1 MATTSTIEYCN
12 DRDIYDVYPNISQS
26 DSKSRIFGW
35 VVHSSNLYRAD
46 NSGLVTVLFANGQDL
61 GSAQAN
67 SGVVNSN
74 GEWFYESTLDAVYY
88 YNDASSPNDLI
99 MESGEDTATFTQRY
113 RRNASR
119 YVESKLDSRLA
130 SEVNMDREG
139 SYPYIIKR
147 TTALVAV
154 GMMLKSDD
162 PLSEVANAFMEE
174 AEELLKGLKTGD
186 LQLPH
191 QVTGD
196 SSYGVVRDVTYT
208 SGKIRPIQPRG
219 FYSGPYDLL
228 KVKIIDSG
236 AIGTGTYSVW
246 EKSSTSLKSN
256 QIITAETINGD
267 FQECAGGL
275 EIRFSGATDATT
287 ANANDEWEIEVHGI
301 SENVRMGQSGNI
313 TMTRGSSH
321 LGAGS
326 YKGGYIRAGH
336 QKIKI

>member
-162 PLSEVANAFMEE
+162 PLSEVANAFRNIAKKEGISINK
-174 AEELLKGLKTGD
+174 AITKYQNKKAVAKVKQSFGQHDFDSKLSNITNKNLLVKVK
-186 LQLPH
+186 
-191 QVTGD
+191 D
-196 SSYGVVRDVTYT
+196 S
-208 SGKIRPIQPRG
+208 SGKIYRFR
-219 FYSGPYDLL
+219 
-228 KVKIIDSG
+228 
-236 AIGTGTYSVW
+236 GTG
-246 EKSSTSLKSN
+246 K
-256 QIITAETINGD
+256 QIIKD
-267 FQECAGGL
+267 PQF
-275 EIRFSGATDATT
+275 
-287 ANANDEWEIEVHGI
+287 
-301 SENVRMGQSGNI
+301 
-313 TMTRGSSH
+313 
-321 LGAGS
+321 
-326 YKGGYIRAGH
+326 
-336 QKIKI
+336 QKIKTRNLNRIYKAIAPSKKRKK